1 MKAQSLGLGEITID
15 NILTIDLD
23 GKVVA
28 GNARRH
34 SKVYIHSEIF
44 HALFDVE
51 AVCIFMLSVFVS
63 QRCCR

>member
-1 MKAQSLGLGEITID
+1 
-15 NILTIDLD
+15 
-23 GKVVA
+23 VA